1 MIYFL
6 CKLSLKMITDWKK
19 EILLVMMGIIISSCA
34 VIKFTDNLTNFT
46 RYYYDVK
53 GTEEER
59 IFHENR
65 VHFAFQDSD
74 KLDEI
79 LDKLIK
85 QQGIKNIILK

>member
-65 VHFAFQDSD
+65 VHFAFKDSD

-85 QQGIKNIILK
+85 QQGIKILY